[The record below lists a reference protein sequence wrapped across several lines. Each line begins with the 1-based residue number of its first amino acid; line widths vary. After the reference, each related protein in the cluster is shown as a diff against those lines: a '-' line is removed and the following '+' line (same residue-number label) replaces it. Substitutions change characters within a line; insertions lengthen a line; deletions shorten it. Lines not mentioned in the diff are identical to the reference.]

1 MFDKNTHF
9 YKTTVIL
16 FFKKV
21 IKLRSCVY
29 LFNFQAIFINYIP
42 SFRLCFQKYGH
53 PTKKA
58 SREQLLPGSFPVMPA
73 LLILSH
79 SFSPKIFSILFHF
92 LCEATPGSAC

>member
-29 LFNFQAIFINYIP
+29 LFNFQDIFINYIP
-42 SFRLCFQKYGH
+42 SFRLCFQK
-53 PTKKA
+53 
-58 SREQLLPGSFPVMPA
+58 
-73 LLILSH
+73 
-79 SFSPKIFSILFHF
+79 
-92 LCEATPGSAC
+92 

>member
-16 FFKKV
+16 FSKKV

-42 SFRLCFQKYGH
+42 SFRLCFQKYGLT
-53 PTKKA
+53 TKKA
-58 SREQLLPGSFPVMPA
+58 SREPITPRKLPYHASTFNLKSFFQPKNLLHPVPFPV
-73 LLILSH
+73 
-79 SFSPKIFSILFHF
+79 
-92 LCEATPGSAC
+92 

>member
-21 IKLRSCVY
+21 IKLHHRIY
-29 LFNFQAIFINYIP
+29 LFDLQLVFIYHIP
-42 SFRLCFQKYGH
+42 CFRLYFQKYGH

-58 SREQLLPGSFPVMPA
+58 S
-73 LLILSH
+73 
-79 SFSPKIFSILFHF
+79 
-92 LCEATPGSAC
+92 

>member
-42 SFRLCFQKYGH
+42 NFRLCFQKYGH

-58 SREQLLPGSFPVMPA
+58 SRETITPRKLPCHASTFNLKSFFQPKNLLHPVPFPV
-73 LLILSH
+73 
-79 SFSPKIFSILFHF
+79 
-92 LCEATPGSAC
+92 

>member
-29 LFNFQAIFINYIP
+29 LFNIQAIFIYYIP
-42 SFRLCFQKYGH
+42 CFRLCFQK
-53 PTKKA
+53 
-58 SREQLLPGSFPVMPA
+58 
-73 LLILSH
+73 
-79 SFSPKIFSILFHF
+79 
-92 LCEATPGSAC
+92 